1 MEKSL
6 LVTALS
12 LLSIVFVFAEN
23 VEQMKD
29 SSDKVISITP
39 NFIEID
45 VEAYKNNLNFVK
57 KMIGNDV
64 KLCAVMKADA
74 YGHGIKNLISTTV
87 ISSAV
92 DCIAGV
98 DNSEFEIIAPAIIE
112 SGRDIAMLRIAPVT
126 KSELVQSINNGW
138 KVQEVIGSYEQ
149 AKMIS
154 DTAVEMSKILGKK
167 IIIDVSINI
176 ETAMGRMAFR
186 DVNDIKKAMGLPNL
200 KIVGV
205 MTHFAKDEDDDEDGV
220 SKPATRKQLDIYE
233 QIVDQLD
240 LPKNVVQH
248 VANGAAA
255 SKYPWTR
262 KDMVRVGSL
271 IYGEDVNDSLD
282 PKHELKP
289 VMKSYRSEIA
299 IIERNIPPH
308 TPINYDA
315 EEYTRDNQVSTTAT
329 LRVGYSYGYPKKAYK
344 EKAEVI
350 INGHKYPIIGK
361 SSMNMVVVDIT
372 DKPKN
377 GIVNIGDQAII
388 VGKQGDEYITWKHF
402 AEMND
407 MSITEQILN
416 IGNLNKKLVV

>member
-1 MEKSL
+1 
-6 LVTALS
+6 
-12 LLSIVFVFAEN
+12 
-23 VEQMKD
+23 
-29 SSDKVISITP
+29 
-39 NFIEID
+39 
-45 VEAYKNNLNFVK
+45 
-57 KMIGNDV
+57 
-64 KLCAVMKADA
+64 
-74 YGHGIKNLISTTV
+74 
-87 ISSAV
+87 
-92 DCIAGV
+92 
-98 DNSEFEIIAPAIIE
+98 
-112 SGRDIAMLRIAPVT
+112 
-126 KSELVQSINNGW
+126 
-138 KVQEVIGSYEQ
+138 
-149 AKMIS
+149 
-154 DTAVEMSKILGKK
+154 
-167 IIIDVSINI
+167 
-176 ETAMGRMAFR
+176 
-186 DVNDIKKAMGLPNL
+186 
-200 KIVGV
+200 
-205 MTHFAKDEDDDEDGV
+205 
-220 SKPATRKQLDIYE
+220 LDIYE